1 MLAVAVP
8 ASNVIKETIIPAL
21 AASYSILMKNKYDN
35 LSAFHRLTSIIAI
48 KGGLDERVCYI
59 IIIFSIQLLI
69 INFNPILVNLEVQ
82 FIFLS
87 KSDVFLWIL
96 KFLFEYLNSIS
107 LLTMFTVIM
116 LNTV

>member
-48 KGGLDERVCYI
+48 KGGLDER
-59 IIIFSIQLLI
+59 FS
-69 INFNPILVNLEVQ
+69 
-82 FIFLS
+82 
-87 KSDVFLWIL
+87 
-96 KFLFEYLNSIS
+96 
-107 LLTMFTVIM
+107 
-116 LNTV
+116 

>member
-48 KGGLDERVCYI
+48 KEVVLLLL
-59 IIIFSIQLLI
+59 FSVISVLL
-69 INFNPILVNLEVQ
+69 NC
-82 FIFLS
+82 LS
-87 KSDVFLWIL
+87 SAIENEQKHVSQ
-96 KFLFEYLNSIS
+96 
-107 LLTMFTVIM
+107 
-116 LNTV
+116 

>member
-59 IIIFSIQLLI
+59 IIVFSIQLLI

-82 FIFLS
+82 FIFFCPR
-87 KSDVFLWIL
+87 VMYFYG
-96 KFLFEYLNSIS
+96 F
-107 LLTMFTVIM
+107 
-116 LNTV
+116 

>member
-82 FIFLS
+82 FNFFCPR
-87 KSDVFLWIL
+87 VMYFYG
-96 KFLFEYLNSIS
+96 F
-107 LLTMFTVIM
+107 
-116 LNTV
+116 

>member
-48 KGGLDERVCYI
+48 KGGLIDERVCYI

-82 FIFLS
+82 FIFF
-87 KSDVFLWIL
+87 VQ
-96 KFLFEYLNSIS
+96 E
-107 LLTMFTVIM
+107 
-116 LNTV
+116 